1 MNKDKIIKIIEEKNV
16 GFIRLQFTDINGLL
30 KSFAVSAKDIETLL
44 SEGQSFDGSSV
55 TGYGAIEESD
65 FIVKPDL
72 STFALIPW
80 RKEHASARMICDIYK
95 PDGRRYEGDPR
106 YIAQKAA
113 KKARDM
119 GYIFN
124 CGPELEFF
132 IFKHKN
138 DGGEYIPMDS
148 GGYFDSHPG
157 EVAEDIRRDIA
168 ENAEKFGL
176 KIEVAHHEVA
186 PGQQEIDFHYGE
198 LVETAD
204 RLITLKMLTKGSAS
218 RKGYIAT
225 FMPKPIFGQNG
236 SGMHVHQSLWDIK
249 NNCNA
254 FYDEN
259 SKVVGNLSKIARHF
273 IGGQLKY
280 GKEMSLILASWPNSY
295 KRLVPG
301 YEAPVHIAW
310 AHRNR
315 SPMIRVPDVG
325 KRAVAARFEIRC
337 PDPAGNP
344 YLQFAVLCHAGL
356 EGIKQKIHCPDP
368 VEENVYV
375 MSFDERKKRKI
386 ELLPETFADALLEF
400 ENSEIM
406 RDALGDTLFDDLLNI
421 KRQEWENYRT
431 HVTEWEVNRYIGML

>member
-1 MNKDKIIKIIEEKNV
+1 MNREDILKSIEKNNV
-16 GFIRLQFTDINGLL
+16 GFVRLQFTDINGIL
-30 KSFAVSAKDIETLL
+30 KNFAVSAKDIETILAQ
-44 SEGQSFDGSSV
+44 GQSFDGSSV

-65 FIVKPDL
+65 FIVKPDPA
-72 STFALIPW
+72 TYALIPW
-80 RKEHASARMICDIYK
+80 RKEHASARMLCNIYK

-106 YIAQKAA
+106 YIAQKAEKMA
-113 KKARDM
+113 EDI
-119 GYIFN
+119 GYIFK

-132 IFKHKN
+132 IFRHE
-138 DGGEYIPMDS
+138 DGKYIPMDT

-157 EVAEDIRRDIA
+157 EAAEDIRRDIA

-176 KIEVAHHEVA
+176 RIEVAHHEVA
-186 PGQQEIDFHYGE
+186 PGQQEIDFRYGD

-204 RLITLKMLTKGSAS
+204 RLVTLKMLVKGSAS
-218 RKGYIAT
+218 RKGYVGS
-225 FMPKPIFGQNG
+225 FMPKPLYGENG

-259 SKVVGNLSKIARHF
+259 STVVGNMSEVAQHF
-273 IGGQLKY
+273 IGGQLRY
-280 GKEMSLILASWPNSY
+280 GKEMSLVLASWPNSY

-315 SPMIRVPDVG
+315 SPLMRVPDVG
-325 KRAVAARFEIRC
+325 KRSAAARVEIRC

-344 YLQFAVLCHAGL
+344 YLQFAVLCYTGL
-356 EGIKQKIHCPDP
+356 EGVRQKIECPEP
-368 VEENVYV
+368 IEENVYK
-375 MSFDERKKRKI
+375 MSFEKRRMRGI
-386 ELLPETFADALLEF
+386 ESLPETFADALSEF

-406 RDALGDTLFDDLLNI
+406 REALGDTLFENLSRI
-421 KRQEWENYRT
+421 KRHEWDEYRT
-431 HVTEWEVNRYIGML
+431 HVTQWEFERYIGML

>member
-1 MNKDKIIKIIEEKNV
+1 MNKDEIIKTINEKNV

-44 SEGQSFDGSSV
+44 VDGQSFDGSSV

-65 FIVKPDL
+65 FIVKPDPN
-72 STFALIPW
+72 TFTIIPW
-80 RKEHASARMICDIYK
+80 RKEHISARMICNIYK
-95 PDGRRYEGDPR
+95 PNGKRYEGDPR

-113 KKARDM
+113 DKAKDM
-119 GYIFN
+119 SYIFN

-132 IFKHKN
+132 IFKHE
-138 DGGEYIPMDS
+138 DGKYLPMDT
-148 GGYFDSHPG
+148 GGYFESHPG
-157 EVAEDIRRDIA
+157 EVAEDIRREIA

-186 PGQQEIDFHYGE
+186 PGQHEIDFKYGE

-204 RLITLKMLTKGSAS
+204 RLLTLKMLVKGSAS
-218 RKGYIAT
+218 RKGYLAT
-225 FMPKPIFGQNG
+225 FMPKPIYGENG

-249 NNCNA
+249 NNRNA

-259 SKVVGNLSKIARHF
+259 SKSVGYMSETAQHF

-280 GKEMSLILASWPNSY
+280 GREMSLVLSSWPNSY

-315 SPMIRVPDVG
+315 SPLMRVPDVG
-325 KRAVAARFEIRC
+325 KKAVAARVEIRC

-344 YLQFAVLCHAGL
+344 YLQLAILCHVGL
-356 EGIKQKIHCPDP
+356 EGIKQKIECPPP
-368 VEENVYV
+368 VEENVYK
-375 MSFDERKKRKI
+375 MSFEERKNRGI
-386 ELLPETFADALLEF
+386 RSLPETFADALSEF
-400 ENSEIM
+400 EKSEIM
-406 RDALGDTLFDDLLNI
+406 RKALGDMLFENLLHI
-421 KRQEWENYRT
+421 KMQEWEEYRS
-431 HVTEWEVNRYIGML
+431 HVTRWEVDRYIGML

>member
-1 MNKDKIIKIIEEKNV
+1 MKKDDILKTIDDHNV

-65 FIVKPDL
+65 FIVKPDPG
-72 STFALIPW
+72 TFTLIPW
-80 RKEHASARMICDIYK
+80 RREHVSARMICDIYK
-95 PDGRRYEGDPR
+95 PNGRRYDGDPR

-113 KKARDM
+113 QKAKDM
-119 GYIFN
+119 GYLFN

-132 IFKHKN
+132 IFGN
-138 DGGEYIPMDS
+138 TESGYLPMDT

-157 EVAEDIRRDIA
+157 EAAEDIRRDIA

-176 KIEVAHHEVA
+176 RIEVAHHEVA
-186 PGQQEIDFHYGE
+186 PGQHEIDFRYGE

-204 RLITLKMLTKGSAS
+204 RLLTLKMLVKGSAS
-218 RKGYIAT
+218 RKGYLAT
-225 FMPKPIFGQNG
+225 FMPKPIFGENG

-259 SKVVGNLSKIARHF
+259 SKSVGFMSELAQHF

-280 GKEMSLILASWPNSY
+280 GRVMSLVLASWPNSY

-315 SPMIRVPDVG
+315 SPMMRVPDVG
-325 KRAVAARFEIRC
+325 KRANAARVEIRC

-344 YLQFAVLCHAGL
+344 YIQLAVLCYVGL
-356 EGIKQKIHCPDP
+356 EGIKQKIECPQP
-368 VEENVYV
+368 VEENVYN
-375 MSFDERKKRKI
+375 MSFEERKRRGI
-386 ELLPETFADALLEF
+386 QSLPETFADALAEF
-400 ENSEIM
+400 EGSIIM
-406 RDALGDTLFDDLLNI
+406 KEALGDTLFNNLLTI
-421 KRQEWENYRT
+421 KRQEWEEYRT
-431 HVTEWEVNRYIGML
+431 HVTQWEVDRYIGML

>member
-1 MNKDKIIKIIEEKNV
+1 MNKDEIIKTIDEKNV
-16 GFIRLQFTDINGLL
+16 GFIRLHFTDINGVL

-65 FIVKPDL
+65 FIVKPDP
-72 STFALIPW
+72 STFSLIPW
-80 RKEHASARMICDIYK
+80 RKEHVSARMICDICK
-95 PDGRRYEGDPR
+95 PDGKRYEGDPR
-106 YIAQKAA
+106 YVAQKAA
-113 KKARDM
+113 KKAEDM

-132 IFKHKN
+132 IFKHE
-138 DGGEYIPMDS
+138 GGKYIPMDT

-186 PGQQEIDFHYGE
+186 PGQHEIDFRYGE

-204 RLITLKMLTKGSAS
+204 RLMTLKMLVKGSAS
-218 RKGYIAT
+218 RSGYIAT
-225 FMPKPIFGQNG
+225 FMPKPIFGENG
-236 SGMHVHQSLWDIK
+236 NGMHVHQSLWDIK

-254 FYDEN
+254 FYDDKG
-259 SKVVGNLSKIARHF
+259 SVVGNMSGIALHF

-280 GKEMSLILASWPNSY
+280 GKEMSLVLSSWPNSY

-315 SPMIRVPDVG
+315 SPLMRVPDVG
-325 KRAVAARFEIRC
+325 KRANAARVEIRC

-344 YLQFAVLCHAGL
+344 YLQLAILCYVGL
-356 EGIKQKIHCPDP
+356 EGIKQKIPCPSP
-368 VEENVYV
+368 IEENVYK
-375 MSFDERKKRKI
+375 MSFEERKKRKI
-386 ELLPETFADALLEF
+386 ESLPETFADALVEF
-400 ENSEIM
+400 ENSKIM
-406 RDALGDTLFDDLLNI
+406 QEALGDVLFKNLLNI
-421 KRQEWENYRT
+421 KRQEWEEYRT
-431 HVTEWEVNRYIGML
+431 HVTRWEVDRYVGML